1 MKANIH
7 PTWYPDAKVTCACG
21 ATFTVGSTKPQIHV
35 EICSACH
42 PLFTGEMKYID
53 TLGRVERFQQQQ
65 KAASQKPPKKKKQV
79 LTEEEERRPET
90 LKEMV
95 ELVKAKEL
103 KKKSLKKKKLRY
115 KRSQRYKPIFCAGF
129 FLL

>member
-1 MKANIH
+1 MKTDIH

-21 ATFTVGSTKPQIHV
+21 ASFTVGSTKPQIHV

-53 TLGRVERFQQQQ
+53 TLGRIERFQQKQ
-65 KAASQKPPKKKKQV
+65 KAADQRPFKKKTVIQ
-79 LTEEEERRPET
+79 TEEERRPET

-95 ELVKAKEL
+95 ELVKAKRARE
-103 KKKSLKKKKLRY
+103 KAQEEKS
-115 KRSQRYKPIFCAGF
+115 
-129 FLL
+129 

>member
-21 ATFTVGSTKPQIHV
+21 ASFTVGSTKPQIHV

-65 KAASQKPPKKKKQV
+65 KRATQRPIKKKAV
-79 LTEEEERRPET
+79 TRPEEEEQRPET

-95 ELVKAKEL
+95 ELVKAKRAQE
-103 KKKSLKKKKLRY
+103 KKLEEE
-115 KRSQRYKPIFCAGF
+115 KS
-129 FLL
+129 

>member
-7 PTWYPDAKVTCACG
+7 PTWYPNAKVTCACG

-53 TLGRVERFQQQQ
+53 TQGRVEKFQQQRM
-65 KAASQKPPKKKKQV
+65 KAAQSSMKKQA
-79 LTEEEERRPET
+79 TTQPKEEEEKQQRPET
-90 LKEMV
+90 LREMI
-95 ELVKAKEL
+95 ELI
-103 KKKSLKKKKLRY
+103 KKKRNQEKKLEER
-115 KRSQRYKPIFCAGF
+115 KS
-129 FLL
+129 